1 MGGKSRRE
9 RSATT
14 QSTDFRPGSRA
25 STDSL
30 RPAPPHH
37 PSALQHHH
45 SFHGFTNE
53 EHALA
58 HHLGNPTG
66 MMVDPS
72 LQHFGHPPPDMTMQN
87 AHPAYGPIPAQY
99 ELQYPAPI
107 AAPSGAETDDK
118 RKRGPGAT
126 ATNDKE
132 LRELLRKNE
141 QRTLKDVATEVIA
154 TERTSKAEK
163 SKQLFAMIW

>member
-1 MGGKSRRE
+1 
-9 RSATT
+9 
-14 QSTDFRPGSRA
+14 
-25 STDSL
+25 
-30 RPAPPHH
+30 
-37 PSALQHHH
+37 
-45 SFHGFTNE
+45 
-53 EHALA
+53 
-58 HHLGNPTG
+58 
-66 MMVDPS
+66 
-72 LQHFGHPPPDMTMQN
+72 MTMQN
-87 AHPAYGPIPAQY
+87 AHPSYGPIPAQY

-141 QRTLKDVATEVIA
+141 ARTLKDVATEVIA

-163 SKQLFAMIW
+163 TKQLFAMIW